1 MRLLEKIIFFA
12 LCLYAIFAP
21 HSIFLA
27 EAAVIV
33 GLLAWAG
40 KAVILRKKEGKWS
53 WPRGNLAAP
62 IIFFCAIGLVSLLTA
77 YDRFQALKQIKS
89 YWLFLFY
96 FLVINNIPDRKSL
109 LRIVNI
115 LVISTF
121 VAASYGLFK
130 YFFNH
135 TMAVEAF
142 IKNVIT
148 LAGFFLLILPLSF
161 GLFVGEETAKKKTIY
176 LLAAFF
182 ILLGLIFTLERSV
195 WLGLGVEILTF
206 LWLNKRSRKV
216 LVLGIVMVAL
226 IVSFSK
232 TLRERFKTLG
242 HLRSYSITSRFHQ
255 WQSGLEMMFDH
266 PLTGV
271 GPGNYESVYWQYKF
285 FEERKTY
292 PHAHSNIVQ
301 LGAETGI
308 LGLGVF
314 FWMMVAAVRT
324 MLGAVKEIRDRMF
337 ASLALGVLAAFIGF
351 HFAGLFEYN
360 FGDSEVQLLFWF
372 MVAGVE
378 RMNSGGI
385 RI

>member
-1 MRLLEKIIFFA
+1 MIKVTEKTIA
-12 LCLYAIFAP
+12 LSLYLYAIFAP

-27 EAAVIV
+27 EAAVTI
-33 GLLAWAG
+33 GLLAWGG
-40 KAVILRKKEGKWS
+40 KAIILRKREGKWS
-53 WPRGNLAAP
+53 WTRGNLDAP
-62 IIFFCAIGLVSLLTA
+62 ILFFCAIGLVSLLTA
-77 YDRFQALKQIKS
+77 YDRVQALKQLKS

-109 LRIVNI
+109 LRIVNL
-115 LVISTF
+115 LVISTL
-121 VAASYGLFK
+121 VAAIYGLFK
-130 YFFNH
+130 YFFHH

-148 LAGFFLLILPLSF
+148 LAGFFLLILPLAF
-161 GLFVGEETAKKKTIY
+161 GLFMGEETAKKKTIY

-182 ILLGLIFTLERSV
+182 IFLGLIFTLERSV

-226 IVSFSK
+226 IFSFSNA
-232 TLRERFKTLG
+232 LRERCKTLG
-242 HLRSYSITSRFHQ
+242 HLRSYPITSRFHQ
-255 WQSGLEMMFDH
+255 WQSGLEMMLDH

-271 GPGNYESVYWQYKF
+271 GPGNYETVYWQYKF

-314 FWMMVAAVRT
+314 FWMMVAAFRT
-324 MLGAVKEIRDRMF
+324 IFERIKEIKDRMF
-337 ASLALGVLAAFIGF
+337 ASLALAALAAFIGF

-378 RMNSGGI
+378 RI
-385 RI
+385 